1 MNVGSVANKVINV
14 GKDVVYGM
22 RGDYAGFTKEF
33 GKKVLKS
40 NMTEAQIKDMA
51 KKGFETVSSSAT
63 NKKIIRDAAAAAL
76 GEKIGD
82 PVKQKMIDTTAKLGK
97 KGLSK
102 QQVHNIMKGG
112 GGWGQG
118 VSDRMI
124 GNALAKNNMAF
135 KIGDAI
141 GGGVRDTM
149 RARKAGHDFKTAL
162 NAGFT
167 KAGENGVRQIR
178 YDRVAGAAF
187 GASVVGRVATGG
199 GLYRDRYGRVNA
211 PGIPFI

>member
-1 MNVGSVANKVINV
+1 MNVGSVANKVINI
-14 GKDVVYGM
+14 GKDVAYGM
-22 RGDYAGFTKEF
+22 RGDYTGFTKEF

-40 NMTEAQIKDMA
+40 NMTEAQIKDMT
-51 KKGFETVSSSAT
+51 KKGFEAVSSSAA

-76 GEKIGD
+76 GEKLGD
-82 PVKQKMIDTTAKLGK
+82 PVKKKMIDTTVKLGK
-97 KGLSK
+97 KGLGEK
-102 QQVHNIMKGG
+102 QVYNIMKG

-118 VSDRMI
+118 VSDKMI

-141 GGGVRDTM
+141 GGGVRDTIRSKKM
-149 RARKAGHDFKTAL
+149 GHDFKTAL

-167 KAGENGVRQIR
+167 KAGENGVRPLR
-178 YDRVAGAAF
+178 MDRVAGAAF
-187 GASVVGRVATGG
+187 GVGVASRVATGG

-211 PGIPFI
+211 PGVPFI

>member
-1 MNVGSVANKVINV
+1 
-14 GKDVVYGM
+14 
-22 RGDYAGFTKEF
+22 
-33 GKKVLKS
+33 
-40 NMTEAQIKDMA
+40 MTEAQIKDMA
-51 KKGFETVSSSAT
+51 KKGFETVSSSPE

-76 GEKIGD
+76 GEKLGD
-82 PVKQKMIDTTAKLGK
+82 PVKQKMIDTTVKLGQ
-97 KGLSK
+97 KGLGGQK
-102 QQVHNIMKGG
+102 IYDIMKG

-118 VSDRMI
+118 ASDRMI

-149 RARKAGHDFKTAL
+149 RSRKMGHDFKTAL

-167 KAGENGVRQIR
+167 KAGENGVRQLR
-178 YDRVAGAAF
+178 MDRVAGAAF

-211 PGIPFI
+211 PGVPFIQDVINI

>member
-1 MNVGSVANKVINV
+1 MSVGSIANKVISV
-14 GKDVVYGM
+14 GKDVAYGM

-82 PVKQKMIDTTAKLGK
+82 PVKQKMIDTTVKLGK

-102 QQVHNIMKGG
+102 QQVNNIMKG

-118 VSDRMI
+118 VSDKMI

-149 RARKAGHDFKTAL
+149 RSRKMGHDFKTAL
-162 NAGFT
+162 SAGFT

-187 GASVVGRVATGG
+187 GASVVGRVASGG

-211 PGIPFI
+211 PGVPFM

>member
-1 MNVGSVANKVINV
+1 MSVGSIANKVISV
-14 GKDVVYGM
+14 GKDVAYGM

-40 NMTEAQIKDMA
+40 NMTEAQIKDMT
-51 KKGFETVSSSAT
+51 KKGFEAVSSSAA

-76 GEKIGD
+76 GEKLGD
-82 PVKQKMIDTTAKLGK
+82 PVKQKMIDTTVKLGK
-97 KGLSK
+97 KGLGK
-102 QQVHNIMKGG
+102 QQVNNIMKGG
-112 GGWGQG
+112 GWGQG
-118 VSDRMI
+118 ASDRMI
-124 GNALAKNNMAF
+124 GNALAKNNIAF

-149 RARKAGHDFKTAL
+149 RSRKMGHDFKTAL
-162 NAGFT
+162 SAGFT
-167 KAGENGVRQIR
+167 KAGEDGIRQIR

-211 PGIPFI
+211 PGVPFI

>member
-1 MNVGSVANKVINV
+1 MNAGSVANKVINV
-14 GKDVVYGM
+14 GKDVAYGM

-40 NMTEAQIKDMA
+40 NMTEAQIKDMT
-51 KKGFETVSSSAT
+51 KRGFETVSSSAT
-63 NKKIIRDAAAAAL
+63 NKRIIRDAAAAAL

-82 PVKQKMIDTTAKLGK
+82 PVKQKMIDTTAKLDK

-102 QQVHNIMKGG
+102 QQVHNIMKG

-124 GNALAKNNMAF
+124 GNALAKNNIAF

-211 PGIPFI
+211 SGVPFV

>member
-1 MNVGSVANKVINV
+1 MNAGSVANKVINV
-14 GKDVVYGM
+14 GKDVAYGI

-40 NMTEAQIKDMA
+40 NMTEAQIKDMT
-51 KKGFETVSSSAT
+51 KRGFETVSSSAT
-63 NKKIIRDAAAAAL
+63 NKRIIRDAAAAAL
-76 GEKIGD
+76 GEKLGD
-82 PVKQKMIDTTAKLGK
+82 PVKQKIIDTTVKLGK
-97 KGLSK
+97 KGLGE
-102 QQVHNIMKGG
+102 QQAHNIMKG

-211 PGIPFI
+211 PGVPFV

>member
-1 MNVGSVANKVINV
+1 MNAGSVANKVINV
-14 GKDVVYGM
+14 GKDVAYGM

-33 GKKVLKS
+33 GKRVLKS
-40 NMTEAQIKDMA
+40 NMTEAQIKDMT
-51 KKGFETVSSSAT
+51 KRGFETVSSSAT
-63 NKKIIRDAAAAAL
+63 NKRIIRDAAAAAL

-97 KGLSK
+97 KGLGE
-102 QQVHNIMKGG
+102 QQVNNIMKGG
-112 GGWGQG
+112 SWGQG

-149 RARKAGHDFKTAL
+149 RSRKAGHDFKTAL

-187 GASVVGRVATGG
+187 GASVVGRVVTGG

-211 PGIPFI
+211 PGVPFV

>member
-1 MNVGSVANKVINV
+1 MNVGSVANKVINI
-14 GKDVVYGM
+14 GKEVAYGM
-22 RGDYAGFTKEF
+22 RGDYTGFTKEF

-40 NMTEAQIKDMA
+40 NMTEAQIKDMT
-51 KKGFETVSSSAT
+51 KKGFEAVSSSAA

-76 GEKIGD
+76 GEKLGD
-82 PVKQKMIDTTAKLGK
+82 PVKKKMIDTTVKLGK
-97 KGLSK
+97 KGLGEK
-102 QQVHNIMKGG
+102 QVYNIMKG

-118 VSDRMI
+118 VSDKMI

-141 GGGVRDTM
+141 GGGVRDTIRSKKM
-149 RARKAGHDFKTAL
+149 GHDFKTAL

-167 KAGENGVRQIR
+167 KAGENGVRQLR
-178 YDRVAGAAF
+178 MDRVAGAAF
-187 GASVVGRVATGG
+187 GVGVASRVVTGG

-211 PGIPFI
+211 PGVPFI

>member
-1 MNVGSVANKVINV
+1 MNVGSVANKVINI
-14 GKDVVYGM
+14 GKDVAYGM
-22 RGDYAGFTKEF
+22 RGDYTGFTKEF

-40 NMTEAQIKDMA
+40 NMTEAQIKDMT
-51 KKGFETVSSSAT
+51 KKGFEAVSSSAA

-76 GEKIGD
+76 GEKLGD
-82 PVKQKMIDTTAKLGK
+82 PVKKKMIDTTVKLGK
-97 KGLSK
+97 KGLGEK
-102 QQVHNIMKGG
+102 QVYNIMKG

-118 VSDRMI
+118 VSDKMI

-135 KIGDAI
+135 KIGDTI
-141 GGGVRDTM
+141 GGGVRDTIRSKKM
-149 RARKAGHDFKTAL
+149 GHDFKTAL

-167 KAGENGVRQIR
+167 KAGENGVRQLR
-178 YDRVAGAAF
+178 MDRVAGAAF
-187 GASVVGRVATGG
+187 GVGVASRVVTGG

>member
-40 NMTEAQIKDMA
+40 NMTEAQIKDMT
-51 KKGFETVSSSAT
+51 KKGFEAVSSSAA

-76 GEKIGD
+76 GEKLGD
-82 PVKQKMIDTTAKLGK
+82 PVKKKMIDTTVKLGK
-97 KGLSK
+97 KGLGEK
-102 QQVHNIMKGG
+102 QVYNIMKG

-118 VSDRMI
+118 VSDKMI

-141 GGGVRDTM
+141 GGGVRDTIRSKKM
-149 RARKAGHDFKTAL
+149 GHDFKTAL

-167 KAGENGVRQIR
+167 KAGENGVRQLR
-178 YDRVAGAAF
+178 MDRVAGAAF
-187 GASVVGRVATGG
+187 GVGVASRVVTGG

-211 PGIPFI
+211 PGVPFI

>member
-1 MNVGSVANKVINV
+1 MNVGSVANKVINI
-14 GKDVVYGM
+14 GKDVAYGM
-22 RGDYAGFTKEF
+22 RGDYTGFTKEF

-40 NMTEAQIKDMA
+40 NMTEAQIKDMT
-51 KKGFETVSSSAT
+51 KKGFEAVSSSAA

-76 GEKIGD
+76 GEKLGD
-82 PVKQKMIDTTAKLGK
+82 PVKKKMINTTVKLGK
-97 KGLSK
+97 KGLDEK
-102 QQVHNIMKGG
+102 QVYNIMKG

-118 VSDRMI
+118 VSDKMI

-141 GGGVRDTM
+141 GGGVRDTIRSKKM
-149 RARKAGHDFKTAL
+149 GHDFKTAL

-167 KAGENGVRQIR
+167 KAGENGVRQLR
-178 YDRVAGAAF
+178 MDRVAGAAF
-187 GASVVGRVATGG
+187 GVGVASRVVTGG

>member
-1 MNVGSVANKVINV
+1 MNAGSIANKVINV
-14 GKDVVYGM
+14 GKDVAYGM
-22 RGDYAGFTKEF
+22 RGDYKGFTKEF

-40 NMTEAQIKDMA
+40 NMTEAQIKDMT
-51 KKGFETVSSSAT
+51 KRGFETVSSSAT
-63 NKKIIRDAAAAAL
+63 NKRIIRDAAASAL
-76 GEKIGD
+76 GEKLGD
-82 PVKQKMIDTTAKLGK
+82 PVKQKMIDTTVKLGK
-97 KGLSK
+97 KGLGE

-112 GGWGQG
+112 SWGQG
-118 VSDRMI
+118 VSDKMI

-149 RARKAGHDFKTAL
+149 RSRKAGHDFKTAL

-211 PGIPFI
+211 PGVPFV

>member
-1 MNVGSVANKVINV
+1 MNAGSIANKVINV
-14 GKDVVYGM
+14 GKDVAYGM

-40 NMTEAQIKDMA
+40 NMTEAQIKDMT
-51 KKGFETVSSSAT
+51 KKGFEAVSSSAA

-76 GEKIGD
+76 GEKLGD

-102 QQVHNIMKGG
+102 QQVNNIMKG

-211 PGIPFI
+211 PGVPFV

>member
-1 MNVGSVANKVINV
+1 MNVGSVANKVINI
-14 GKDVVYGM
+14 GKDVAYGM

-40 NMTEAQIKDMA
+40 NMTEAQIKDMT
-51 KKGFETVSSSAT
+51 KKGFEAVSSSAA

-76 GEKIGD
+76 GEKLGD
-82 PVKQKMIDTTAKLGK
+82 PVKKKMIDTTVKLGK
-97 KGLSK
+97 KGLGEQK
-102 QQVHNIMKGG
+102 IYNIMKGG
-112 GGWGQG
+112 GWGQG
-118 VSDRMI
+118 TSDRMI

-141 GGGVRDTM
+141 GGGVRDTIRSKKM
-149 RARKAGHDFKTAL
+149 GHDFKTAL

-167 KAGENGVRQIR
+167 KAGENGVRQLR
-178 YDRVAGAAF
+178 MDRVAGAAF
-187 GASVVGRVATGG
+187 GVGVASRVVTGG

-211 PGIPFI
+211 PGVPFI

>member
-14 GKDVVYGM
+14 GKDVAYGM
-22 RGDYAGFTKEF
+22 RGDYKGFTKEF

-40 NMTEAQIKDMA
+40 NMTEAQIKDMT
-51 KKGFETVSSSAT
+51 KKGFETVSSSAA

-82 PVKQKMIDTTAKLGK
+82 PVKQKIIDTTVKLGK
-97 KGLSK
+97 KGLGE

-112 GGWGQG
+112 SWGQG

-124 GNALAKNNMAF
+124 GNALAKNNIAF
-135 KIGDAI
+135 KIGDTI

-211 PGIPFI
+211 PGVPFI

>member
-1 MNVGSVANKVINV
+1 MSVGSIANKVISV
-14 GKDVVYGM
+14 GKDVAYGM
-22 RGDYAGFTKEF
+22 RGDYTGFTKEF

-51 KKGFETVSSSAT
+51 KIGFENVSSSAA
-63 NKKIIRDAAAAAL
+63 NKKIIRDAAA
-76 GEKIGD
+76 
-82 PVKQKMIDTTAKLGK
+82 AKLGK

-102 QQVHNIMKGG
+102 QQINNIMKG

-118 VSDRMI
+118 VSDKMI

-141 GGGVRDTM
+141 GGGVRDTI
-149 RARKAGHDFKTAL
+149 RSRKMGHDFKTAL

-167 KAGENGVRQIR
+167 KAGEDGIRQIR

-187 GASVVGRVATGG
+187 GISAVCRVATGG

-211 PGIPFI
+211 PGVPFI

>member
-1 MNVGSVANKVINV
+1 MNVGSVANKVINI
-14 GKDVVYGM
+14 GKDVAYGM
-22 RGDYAGFTKEF
+22 RGDYTGFTKEF

-40 NMTEAQIKDMA
+40 NMTEAQIKDMT
-51 KKGFETVSSSAT
+51 KKGFEAVSSSAA

-76 GEKIGD
+76 GEKLGD
-82 PVKQKMIDTTAKLGK
+82 PVKKKMIDTTVKLGK
-97 KGLSK
+97 KGLGEK
-102 QQVHNIMKGG
+102 QVYNIMKS

-118 VSDRMI
+118 VSDKMI

-141 GGGVRDTM
+141 GGGVRDTIRSKKM
-149 RARKAGHDFKTAL
+149 GHDFKTAL

-167 KAGENGVRQIR
+167 KAGENGVRQLR
-178 YDRVAGAAF
+178 MDRVAGAAF
-187 GASVVGRVATGG
+187 GVGVASRVVTGG

-211 PGIPFI
+211 PGVPFI

>member
-14 GKDVVYGM
+14 GKDVAYGM

-40 NMTEAQIKDMA
+40 NMTEAQIKDMT
-51 KKGFETVSSSAT
+51 KKGFEAVSSSAA
-63 NKKIIRDAAAAAL
+63 NKKIIRDAAASAL
-76 GEKIGD
+76 GEKLGD
-82 PVKQKMIDTTAKLGK
+82 PVKKKMIDTTVKLGK
-97 KGLSK
+97 KGLGEK
-102 QQVHNIMKGG
+102 QVYNIMKG

-118 VSDRMI
+118 VSDKMI

-141 GGGVRDTM
+141 GGGVRDTIRSKKM
-149 RARKAGHDFKTAL
+149 GHDFKTAL

-167 KAGENGVRQIR
+167 KAGENGVRQLR
-178 YDRVAGAAF
+178 MDRVAGAAF
-187 GASVVGRVATGG
+187 GVGVASRVVTGG

>member
-51 KKGFETVSSSAT
+51 KKGFETVSSSSE

-76 GEKIGD
+76 GEKLGD
-82 PVKQKMIDTTAKLGK
+82 PVKQKMIDTTVKLGQ
-97 KGLSK
+97 KGLGGQK
-102 QQVHNIMKGG
+102 IYDIMKG

-118 VSDRMI
+118 ASDRMI

-141 GGGVRDTM
+141 SGGVRDTM
-149 RARKAGHDFKTAL
+149 RSRKMGHDFKTAL

-167 KAGENGVRQIR
+167 KAGENGVRQLR
-178 YDRVAGAAF
+178 MDRVAGAAF

>member
-1 MNVGSVANKVINV
+1 MNAGSVANKVINV
-14 GKDVVYGM
+14 GKDVAYGM

-40 NMTEAQIKDMA
+40 NMTEAQIKDMT
-51 KKGFETVSSSAT
+51 KRGFETVSSSAT
-63 NKKIIRDAAAAAL
+63 NKRIIRDAATAAL
-76 GEKIGD
+76 GKKIGD
-82 PVKQKMIDTTAKLGK
+82 PVKQKMIDTTVKLGR
-97 KGLSK
+97 KGLGE

-112 GGWGQG
+112 SWGQG

-211 PGIPFI
+211 PGVPFV

>member
-1 MNVGSVANKVINV
+1 MNVGSVANKVINI
-14 GKDVVYGM
+14 GKDVAYGM
-22 RGDYAGFTKEF
+22 RGDYTGFTKEF

-40 NMTEAQIKDMA
+40 NMTEAQIKDMT
-51 KKGFETVSSSAT
+51 KKGFEAVSSSAA

-76 GEKIGD
+76 GEKLGD
-82 PVKQKMIDTTAKLGK
+82 PVKKKMIDTTVKLGK
-97 KGLSK
+97 KGLGEK
-102 QQVHNIMKGG
+102 QVYNIMKG

-118 VSDRMI
+118 VSDKMI

-141 GGGVRDTM
+141 GGGVRDTIRSKKM
-149 RARKAGHDFKTAL
+149 GHDFKTAL

-167 KAGENGVRQIR
+167 KAGENGVRQLR
-178 YDRVAGAAF
+178 MDRVAGAAF
-187 GASVVGRVATGG
+187 GVGVASRVVTGG

>member
-40 NMTEAQIKDMA
+40 NMTEAQIKDMT
-51 KKGFETVSSSAT
+51 KKGFEAVSSSAA

-76 GEKIGD
+76 GEKLGD
-82 PVKQKMIDTTAKLGK
+82 PVKKKMINTTVKLGK
-97 KGLSK
+97 KGLDEK
-102 QQVHNIMKGG
+102 QVYNIMKG

-118 VSDRMI
+118 VSDKMI

-141 GGGVRDTM
+141 GGGVRDTIRSKKM
-149 RARKAGHDFKTAL
+149 GHDFKTAL

-167 KAGENGVRQIR
+167 KAGENGVRQLR
-178 YDRVAGAAF
+178 MDRVAGAAF
-187 GASVVGRVATGG
+187 GVGVASRVVTGG

-211 PGIPFI
+211 PGVPFI

>member
-40 NMTEAQIKDMA
+40 NMTEAQIKDMT
-51 KKGFETVSSSAT
+51 KKGFEAVSSSAA

-76 GEKIGD
+76 GEKLGD
-82 PVKQKMIDTTAKLGK
+82 PVKKKMIDTTVKLGK
-97 KGLSK
+97 KGLGEK
-102 QQVHNIMKGG
+102 QVYNIMKG

-118 VSDRMI
+118 VSDKMI
-124 GNALAKNNMAF
+124 SNALAKNNMAF

-141 GGGVRDTM
+141 GGGVRDTIRSKKM
-149 RARKAGHDFKTAL
+149 GHDFKTAL

-167 KAGENGVRQIR
+167 KAGENGVRQLR
-178 YDRVAGAAF
+178 MDRVAGAAF
-187 GASVVGRVATGG
+187 GVGVASRVVTGG

-211 PGIPFI
+211 PGVPFI

>member
-40 NMTEAQIKDMA
+40 NMTEAQIKENN
-51 KKGFETVSSSAT
+51 KKGFEAVYSRAA
-63 NKKIIRDAAAAAL
+63 NKKIIRNAAAAAL
-76 GEKIGD
+76 GEKLGD
-82 PVKQKMIDTTAKLGK
+82 PVKKKMIDTTVKLGK
-97 KGLSK
+97 KGLGEK
-102 QQVHNIMKGG
+102 QVYNITKG

-118 VSDRMI
+118 VSDKMI

-141 GGGVRDTM
+141 GGGVRDTIRSKKM
-149 RARKAGHDFKTAL
+149 GHDFKTAL

-167 KAGENGVRQIR
+167 KAGENGVRQLR
-178 YDRVAGAAF
+178 MDRVAGAAF
-187 GASVVGRVATGG
+187 GVGVASRVVTGG

-211 PGIPFI
+211 PGVPFI

>member
-1 MNVGSVANKVINV
+1 
-14 GKDVVYGM
+14 
-22 RGDYAGFTKEF
+22 
-33 GKKVLKS
+33 
-40 NMTEAQIKDMA
+40 MTEAQIKDMA

-76 GEKIGD
+76 GEIGD

-97 KGLSK
+97 KSLSK
-102 QQVHNIMKGG
+102 QQINNIMKG

-141 GGGVRDTM
+141 GGGVRDTI
-149 RARKAGHDFKTAL
+149 RSRKMGHDFKTAL

-167 KAGENGVRQIR
+167 KAGEDGIRQIR

-211 PGIPFI
+211 PGVPFIQDVINI

>member
-1 MNVGSVANKVINV
+1 MNVGSVANKVINI
-14 GKDVVYGM
+14 GKDVAYGM
-22 RGDYAGFTKEF
+22 RGDYTGFTKEF

-40 NMTEAQIKDMA
+40 NMTEAQIKDMT
-51 KKGFETVSSSAT
+51 KKGFEAVSSSAA

-76 GEKIGD
+76 GEKLGD
-82 PVKQKMIDTTAKLGK
+82 PVKKKMINTTVKLGK
-97 KGLSK
+97 KGLDEK
-102 QQVHNIMKGG
+102 QVYNIMKG

-118 VSDRMI
+118 VSDKMI

-141 GGGVRDTM
+141 GGGVRDTIRSKKM
-149 RARKAGHDFKTAL
+149 GHDFKTAL

-167 KAGENGVRQIR
+167 KAGENGVRQLR
-178 YDRVAGAAF
+178 MDRVAGAAF
-187 GASVVGRVATGG
+187 GVGVASRVVTGG

-211 PGIPFI
+211 PGVPFI

>member
-14 GKDVVYGM
+14 GKDVAYGM

-40 NMTEAQIKDMA
+40 NMTEAQIKDMT
-51 KKGFETVSSSAT
+51 KKGFEAVSSSAA

-76 GEKIGD
+76 GEKLGD
-82 PVKQKMIDTTAKLGK
+82 PVKKKMIDTTVKLGK
-97 KGLSK
+97 KGLGEK
-102 QQVHNIMKGG
+102 QVYNIMKG

-118 VSDRMI
+118 VSDKMI

-141 GGGVRDTM
+141 GGGVRDTIRSKKM
-149 RARKAGHDFKTAL
+149 GHDFKTAL

-167 KAGENGVRQIR
+167 KAGENGVRQLR
-178 YDRVAGAAF
+178 MDRVAGAAF
-187 GASVVGRVATGG
+187 GVGVASRVVTGG

>member
-22 RGDYAGFTKEF
+22 RGDYTGFTKEF

-51 KKGFETVSSSAT
+51 KKGFETVSSSPE

-76 GEKIGD
+76 GEKLGD
-82 PVKQKMIDTTAKLGK
+82 PVKQKMIDTTVKLGQ
-97 KGLSK
+97 KGLGGQK
-102 QQVHNIMKGG
+102 IYDIMKG

-118 VSDRMI
+118 ASDRMI

-149 RARKAGHDFKTAL
+149 RSRKMGHDFKTAL
-162 NAGFT
+162 SAGFT
-167 KAGENGVRQIR
+167 KAGEDGIRQIR

-187 GASVVGRVATGG
+187 GISAIGRVATGG

-211 PGIPFI
+211 PGVPFI

>member
-40 NMTEAQIKDMA
+40 NMTEAQIKDMT
-51 KKGFETVSSSAT
+51 KKGFEAVSSSAA

-76 GEKIGD
+76 GEKLGD
-82 PVKQKMIDTTAKLGK
+82 PVKKKMIDTTVKLGK
-97 KGLSK
+97 KGLGEK
-102 QQVHNIMKGG
+102 QVYNIMKG

-118 VSDRMI
+118 VSDKMI

-141 GGGVRDTM
+141 GGGVRDTIRSKKM
-149 RARKAGHDFKTAL
+149 GHDFKTAL

-167 KAGENGVRQIR
+167 KAGENGVRQLR
-178 YDRVAGAAF
+178 MDRVAGAAF
-187 GASVVGRVATGG
+187 GVGVTSRVVTGG

-211 PGIPFI
+211 PGVPFI

>member
-1 MNVGSVANKVINV
+1 MNVGSVANKVIKI
-14 GKDVVYGM
+14 GKDVAYGM
-22 RGDYAGFTKEF
+22 RRDYTGFTKEF

-51 KKGFETVSSSAT
+51 KKGFEAVSSSAA

-76 GEKIGD
+76 GEKLGD
-82 PVKQKMIDTTAKLGK
+82 PVKKKMINTTVKLGK
-97 KGLSK
+97 KGLDEK
-102 QQVHNIMKGG
+102 QVYNIMKG

-118 VSDRMI
+118 VSDKMI
-124 GNALAKNNMAF
+124 GNALAKNNKAF

-141 GGGVRDTM
+141 GGGVRDTIRSKKM
-149 RARKAGHDFKTAL
+149 GHDFKTAL

-167 KAGENGVRQIR
+167 KAGENGVRQLR
-178 YDRVAGAAF
+178 MDRVAGAAF
-187 GASVVGRVATGG
+187 GVGVASRVVTGG

>member
-1 MNVGSVANKVINV
+1 MNAGSVANKVISV
-14 GKDVVYGM
+14 GKDVAYGM

-33 GKKVLKS
+33 GKRVLKS
-40 NMTEAQIKDMA
+40 NMTEAQIKDMT
-51 KKGFETVSSSAT
+51 KRGFETVSSSAT
-63 NKKIIRDAAAAAL
+63 NKRIIRDAAAAAL

-97 KGLSK
+97 KGLGE
-102 QQVHNIMKGG
+102 QQVNNIMKGG
-112 GGWGQG
+112 SWGQG

-162 NAGFT
+162 SAGFT

-211 PGIPFI
+211 PGVPFV